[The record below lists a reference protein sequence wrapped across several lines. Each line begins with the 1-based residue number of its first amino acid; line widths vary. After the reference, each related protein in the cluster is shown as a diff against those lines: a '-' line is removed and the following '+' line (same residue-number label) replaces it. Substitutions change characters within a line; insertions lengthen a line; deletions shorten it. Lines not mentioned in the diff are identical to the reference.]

1 MLQFVDVAQI
11 DSIASHHLQNLWRSA
26 RQHQSCRGSSPPRPP
41 TPFSIG
47 ATASE
52 PSPKSVAERSLM
64 PEPQCFI
71 AASATHTLLH
81 RCGSSGFTHG
91 KILIHLHCYSP
102 SIRSDWNSCSWS
114 WQISGLHLWTFW
126 IKISLAFFCS
136 VDLLKLWNSHFL
148 CAAGARLSTW
158 CELTFSVDLLKLWTL
173 LKSSLWM
180 TKKRKV
186 YLQWHFILGFDSLVI
201 IGLTIWLL
209 SHSVCWDTI
218 FLLVEICDNKKM
230 ARVVFEFMLFVLFC

>member
-1 MLQFVDVAQI
+1 VQI
-11 DSIASHHLQNLWRSA
+11 DSFASHHLQNLWQSA
-26 RQHQSCRGSSPPRPP
+26 RQRQSCRGSSPPRPP
-41 TPFSIG
+41 TPSSIG
-47 ATASE
+47 TTASK
-52 PSPKSVAERSLM
+52 PSPKSVAERSTM
-64 PEPQCFI
+64 PEPQCFLT
-71 AASATHTLLH
+71 ASATHTLLH
-81 RCGSSGFTHG
+81 RRDSSGFTHN

-102 SIRSDWNSCSWS
+102 GIRSDWNSCSWS
-114 WQISGLHLWTFW
+114 WRISGLHLWTFW

-148 CAAGARLSTW
+148 CAAGAR
-158 CELTFSVDLLKLWTL
+158 CPPDVDSILAIDVEPLDD
-173 LKSSLWM
+173 
-180 TKKRKV
+180 KKRKV

-218 FLLVEICDNKKM
+218 FLLVEICDNKM